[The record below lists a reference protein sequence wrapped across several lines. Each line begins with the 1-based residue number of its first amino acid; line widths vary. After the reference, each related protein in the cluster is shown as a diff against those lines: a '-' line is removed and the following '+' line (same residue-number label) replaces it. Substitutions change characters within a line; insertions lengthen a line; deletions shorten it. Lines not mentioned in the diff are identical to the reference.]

1 MKAIYRHEVKSY
13 FTGVPAYVFGAFL
26 LLFTGIYT
34 MAINIHSAY
43 ASFEYVLSN
52 MSFIFLIIVPI
63 LTMRVISDERRQ
75 KTDSLLY
82 SLPVTTVD
90 IVGGKYLAL
99 LTVFA
104 VPTLIIGIYP
114 FILSA
119 FGELYLKAA
128 ICGLL
133 GFFLLGAALIATG
146 MFISSLTESQAAAAG
161 ICFAVVLINYFLV
174 SLSSFVSSTAAAS
187 FTAFAVM
194 LLILG
199 GVLLIMTRS
208 FFTALAGTIGAEL
221 VLAIVYLFAKD
232 SFAGLFP
239 DFMSQ
244 ISLFSRFNS
253 IVNGVFDLTG
263 VIFYLSFI
271 AVFCYLTVQ
280 SLEKRRWS

>member
-1 MKAIYRHEVKSY
+1 MRAVYRHEVRSY
-13 FTGVPAYVFGAFL
+13 FTGVSAYVFGAFL
-26 LLFTGIYT
+26 LLFAGIYT
-34 MAINIHSAY
+34 MAINIHQAY
-43 ASFEYVLSN
+43 ANFEYVLSN
-52 MSFIFLIIVPI
+52 MSFIFMIIVPI

-82 SLPVTTVD
+82 SLPVSTTE
-90 IVGGKYLAL
+90 IVAGKYLAL

-104 VPTLIIGIYP
+104 VPTVIIGIYP

-119 FGELYLKAA
+119 FGDVYLKASL
-128 ICGLL
+128 CGLA

-161 ICFAVVLINYFLV
+161 ICFAAVLLNYFIV
-174 SLSSFVSSTAAAS
+174 SLSSFVSGTSGAS

-194 LLILG
+194 
-199 GVLLIMTRS
+199 VLLLGLVLLLMTRS
-208 FFTALAGTIGAEL
+208 FFTAAAATIGAEL
-221 VLAIVYLFAKD
+221 VLAVAYLFAKD

-239 DFMSQ
+239 DFMED
-244 ISLFSRFNS
+244 ISLFSRFNT
-253 IVNGVFDLTG
+253 IVDGVFDLTA

-271 AVFCYLTVQ
+271 FVFCYLTVQ

>member
-1 MKAIYRHEVKSY
+1 MRAVYKHELRSH
-13 FTGVPAYVFGAFL
+13 FTGVSAYVFGAFL
-26 LLFTGIYT
+26 LLFAGIYV
-34 MAINIHSAY
+34 MAINIRSAV
-43 ASFEYVLSN
+43 ANFEYVLSN

-63 LTMRVISDERRQ
+63 LTMRVISEERRR

-82 SLPVTTVD
+82 SLPVSTAE
-90 IVGGKYLAL
+90 IVAGKYLAL

-119 FGELYLKAA
+119 FGDIYLKASL
-128 ICGLL
+128 CGLL

-161 ICFAVVLINYFLV
+161 VCFAVVLVNYFLV
-174 SLSSFVSSTAAAS
+174 SLSSFVSATAAAS
-187 FTAFAVM
+187 FTAFAVT

-199 GVLLIMTRS
+199 AVLLIMTKS
-208 FFTALAGTIGAEL
+208 FFTAALGTVGAEL
-221 VLAIVYLFAKD
+221 ILAIVYLFKKE

-239 DFMSQ
+239 DFMAE
-244 ISLFSRFNS
+244 ISLFSRFNT
-253 IVNGVFDLTG
+253 ILDGVFDLTG

-271 AVFCYLTVQ
+271 FVFCYLTVQ